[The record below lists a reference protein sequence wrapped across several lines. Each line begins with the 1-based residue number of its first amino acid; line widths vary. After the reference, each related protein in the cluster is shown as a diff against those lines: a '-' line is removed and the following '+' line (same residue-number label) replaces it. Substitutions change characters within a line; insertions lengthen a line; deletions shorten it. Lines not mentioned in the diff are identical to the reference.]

1 MQKIKNDWLRQF
13 IPSQRFIKTD
23 EIVIH
28 HYHHSP
34 SELSQH
40 RIKVL
45 SWNVAKNNDSDDWT
59 REFIAL
65 LHQHNPDIICLQE
78 VRLCAKTQKM
88 KTLSD
93 RSWNFA
99 PNFMDTYHNAYAG
112 ILTAAWAHHQTG
124 RSLVTQHA
132 EPITQTPKVSLF
144 TEYCLLPHDPLLIV
158 NTHLINF
165 VERSS
170 FQAQLQAIET
180 QIAMHTGAIIF
191 SGDCNTWSFSRWL
204 LLQQMAA
211 RLGLKQASFSFND
224 SLKIKRF
231 LLSPPLDYI
240 FYRGMHEYSTTVL
253 NTCVASDHKPILAEF
268 GRIKSAME
276 R

>member
-1 MQKIKNDWLRQF
+1 MQKIKHDWLRQF
-13 IPSQRFIKTD
+13 IPSQRFVRTDKT
-23 EIVIH
+23 VIH

-34 SELSQH
+34 VDLNQH
-40 RIKVL
+40 RIKIL
-45 SWNVAKNNDSDDWT
+45 NWNIAKNNYSDNWT

-78 VRLCAKTQKM
+78 VRLCAKTQQIKA
-88 KTLSD
+88 LAG

-99 PNFMDTYHNAYAG
+99 PNFMDTYYNAYAG
-112 ILTAAWAHHQTG
+112 ILTAAWAHHHTG
-124 RSLVTQHA
+124 RSLITQHY

-144 TEYCLLPHDPLLIV
+144 TEYLLLPSNPLLIV

-165 VERSS
+165 VERGS

-180 QIAMHTGAIIF
+180 QIAIHTGAIIL

-211 RLGLKQASFSFND
+211 RLGLTQASFSFND

-240 FYRGMHEYSTTVL
+240 FYRGMHEYRTSVL
-253 NTCVASDHKPILAEF
+253 NHCITSDHKPILVEF
-268 GRIKSAME
+268 GGIRSAME
-276 R
+276 E